1 MSSNKQNRF
10 GKNSKPNKT
19 VKYVD
24 TSSENT
30 EEFGVNSVF
39 TDDSGSL
46 YVNINI

>member
-10 GKNSKPNKT
+10 GKKSKPNKT

-30 EEFGVNSVF
+30 GV
-39 TDDSGSL
+39 
-46 YVNINI
+46 